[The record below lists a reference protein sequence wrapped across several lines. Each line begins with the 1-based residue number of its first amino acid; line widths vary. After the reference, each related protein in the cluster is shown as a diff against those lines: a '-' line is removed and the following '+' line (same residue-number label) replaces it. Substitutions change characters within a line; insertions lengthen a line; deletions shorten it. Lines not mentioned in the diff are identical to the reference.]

1 MVGRDHQTIGM
12 PRALVPQQGK
22 DSGVCVLQ
30 EPPTSPPGLRTSH
43 WEGRPQRAPHSR
55 QRRPGD
61 ADPAFPSAEREPA
74 SGAGGPKASKGG
86 IAATRNSRPRL
97 PPRKPVG
104 TNWYGGHALLF
115 ICPRAQDP
123 RTKPGRP
130 PGAGQL
136 SGVPGVGANR
146 GAG

>member
-22 DSGVCVLQ
+22 DSGVCGLQ

-74 SGAGGPKASKGG
+74 SGAGGPKASKGR
-86 IAATRNSRPRL
+86 IAAMRL
-97 PPRKPVG
+97 PTPPPSQKTRRDKLVRRSRTIIYLPAG
-104 TNWYGGHALLF
+104 
-115 ICPRAQDP
+115 RDP

-130 PGAGQL
+130 RGAGQL
-136 SGVPGVGANR
+136 GGVLGVGANR